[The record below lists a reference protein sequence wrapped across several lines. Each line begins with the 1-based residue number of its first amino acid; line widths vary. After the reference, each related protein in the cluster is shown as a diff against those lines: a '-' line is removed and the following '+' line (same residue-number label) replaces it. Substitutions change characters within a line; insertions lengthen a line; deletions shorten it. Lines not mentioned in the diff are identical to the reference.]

1 MSQVITEAIH
11 PAFSKNMQHSQS
23 VALNVAV
30 IPSFLGSVFAYQHN
44 VELVFGFCR
53 QQALCS
59 SVIQKEAMNLDE
71 QPAIGLSDFEAALAV
86 YRPTQLKD

>member
-53 QQALCS
+53 Q
-59 SVIQKEAMNLDE
+59 
-71 QPAIGLSDFEAALAV
+71 
-86 YRPTQLKD
+86 